1 MLRRTREG
9 NQHMAR
15 LPDGA
20 TFLTVA
26 RTVQGRAAQ
35 WGEPPP
41 VHVVAMGCDIAR
53 AAELVHADG
62 LAAESAAV
70 GIGLSCRL
78 CDRAECRSRDFPPLE
93 HRLVLDPAVDGA
105 APYRFEAPLSPGSS
119 PSTGRPSR
127 GSSPPSRKRARA
139 PR

>member
-1 MLRRTREG
+1 V
-9 NQHMAR
+9 QVAR

-26 RTVQGRAAQ
+26 RSVQGPAAH

-53 AAELVHADG
+53 APDLVYADG
-62 LAAESAAV
+62 LDLEAAAV

-78 CDRAECRSRDFPPLE
+78 CDRADCRSRAFPPLE
-93 HRLVLDPAVDGA
+93 HRLVLDPAVEGA
-105 APYRFEAPLSPGSS
+105 APYRFEAARPPVSPAA
-119 PSTGRPSR
+119 
-127 GSSPPSRKRARA
+127 SPPAPAPTRTGPRA
-139 PR
+139 PRR